1 MSGFKGVCLVAAREL
16 KERGRS
22 KAYLISSIFT
32 IIIVL
37 GAIFVPALLGGDGT
51 THQIGLVGDGG
62 PELVDAAAALA
73 EQRATEDEPAELF
86 EIQTFES
93 VEEAEAAL
101 DEGTIDTAIVDAT
114 ALLTRGGGFFGGSS
128 ADSRLQEAAATVR
141 IQDLVAENAEA
152 AEVVELLA
160 SEPLEVRRIGEASEE
175 EQAIRGAIA
184 FGGLILMYMA
194 VLTYGTWMLSGVTEE
209 KTNRVVEV
217 LLSTLKP
224 WQIFAGKLVGIG
236 LLGVGQ
242 MAVLIAIA
250 FAALSLN
257 DTIDLPSLPVDSV
270 IALIG
275 WFILGFLLYAT
286 LFGAAGSLVSRM
298 EDAQNAAAPLSI
310 LAVVGYLFSFTALGD
325 PGGTVAVVGTYIP
338 FTAPYVAPIR
348 LAFGEITGL
357 EMALAVAIT
366 IVTIVL
372 MVRLAGRV
380 YAGGLLRFGS
390 RVKWSEA
397 FRSAS

>member
-1 MSGFKGVCLVAAREL
+1 MSGFNGVWLVAAREL
-16 KERGRS
+16 RERGRS
-22 KAYLISSIFT
+22 KAYLISSVFT
-32 IIIVL
+32 IVLLL
-37 GAIFVPALLGGDGT
+37 GAIFVPALIGGDST
-51 THQIGLVGDGG
+51 THEIGLVGEGG
-62 PELVDAAAALA
+62 QELVAAAAELA
-73 EQRATEDEPAELF
+73 EQRAEGEPAEQF
-86 EIQTFES
+86 ETHVFDS
-93 VEEAEAAL
+93 VEEAESAL
-101 DEGTIDTAIVDAT
+101 NEGTIDVAVVDGT
-114 ALLTRGGGFFGGSS
+114 ELLTRGAGFFGGSS
-128 ADSRLQEAAATVR
+128 ADSRLQESAATVR
-141 IQDLVAENAEA
+141 IQDLVVENAEA
-152 AEVVELLA
+152 AEVLNLLA
-160 SEPLEVRRIGEASEE
+160 SEPLEVRILGDASEE

-217 LLSTLKP
+217 LLSTLRP

-242 MAVLIAIA
+242 MAALIVIA
-250 FAALSLN
+250 LVALRLN
-257 DTIDLPSLPVDSV
+257 DSIDLPALPLDSV
-270 IALIG
+270 VALIG

-310 LAVVGYLFSFTALGD
+310 LAVIGYLFSFTALGD
-325 PGGTVAVVGTYIP
+325 PGGPVAVVGTFIP

-348 LAFGEITGL
+348 LAFGEIGGW
-357 EMALAVAIT
+357 EMALSVLVT
-366 IVTIVL
+366 IATIVL

-380 YAGGLLRFGS
+380 YSGGLLRFGS

-397 FRSAS
+397 FRTGA